1 MLYITI
7 IKCLL
12 LMLNIILI
20 GGSCLWFWH
29 RCFKITRCKLIH
41 FFIFWIAPYLLIVF
55 SVFWKLHGIVE
66 NILLQLKRAI
76 TLKNLLMNQLTFYSR
91 KQLRSTT
98 PFCTDITY
106 LFFKAWLL
114 NSFTRACVTSI
125 FDWNRTLP
133 SKRIV
138 SHVHAQ

>member
-55 SVFWKLHGIVE
+55 SVFWKLYGIVE

-91 KQLRSTT
+91 KQLRSAT

-133 SKRIV
+133 SKRII